1 MIKHYYFVAFSL
13 QSAWGQIEIGHLF
26 LKTRAARQSANG
38 YKHNKI
44 RLIMG
49 YRMKTKPASMRVQ
62 AQQPETQ
69 HRTCGECGR
78 GCWNEWNLNYKGNRF
93 YGYCEHA
100 TFAKTRDGRGLFL
113 DNSPACG
120 YFFEGVKQKGQPK

>member
-1 MIKHYYFVAFSL
+1 
-13 QSAWGQIEIGHLF
+13 
-26 LKTRAARQSANG
+26 
-38 YKHNKI
+38 
-44 RLIMG
+44 
-49 YRMKTKPASMRVQ
+49 MRVQ
-62 AQQPETQ
+62 KPQPETK

-113 DNSPACG
+113 DNSPACECFKAG
-120 YFFEGVKQKGQPK
+120 ERPNWRTKGGRV